1 MEMNE
6 FYKNLATKLTPAN
19 VNSKMKI
26 NVYFDAVELEWP
38 VENQL
43 KKTVLIRADKNVK
56 HRMSVDEI
64 WIGEDSEGSPWSD
77 HMGGLIIDCNGM
89 NCQTA
94 IDTIVRKVRN
104 NYDLF

>member
-1 MEMNE
+1 MEINE

-43 KKTVLIRADKNVK
+43 KKTIVIHSDKNVK
-56 HRMSVDEI
+56 HRMNVDEI
-64 WIGEDSEGSPWSD
+64 RVGEDSEGSPWSD
-77 HMGGLIIDCNGM
+77 HMGGLIIDCAGM

-94 IDTIVRKVRN
+94 IDTIVRKIRN

>member
-1 MEMNE
+1 MACG
-6 FYKNLATKLTPAN
+6 KRPQ
-19 VNSKMKI
+19 
-26 NVYFDAVELEWP
+26 
-38 VENQL
+38 ENC
-43 KKTVLIRADKNVK
+43 VIRADKNKK
-56 HRMSVDEI
+56 HTISVDEI

-94 IDTIVRKVRN
+94 LDTIVRKIRN